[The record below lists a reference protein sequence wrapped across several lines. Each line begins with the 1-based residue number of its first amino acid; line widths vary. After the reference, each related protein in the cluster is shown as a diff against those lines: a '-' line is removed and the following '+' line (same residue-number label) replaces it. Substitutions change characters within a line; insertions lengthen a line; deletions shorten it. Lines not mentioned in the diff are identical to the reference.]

1 MNELSTDCLR
11 DQLTDWLTDLM
22 DGWMIYLELTIKI
35 VSYNVL
41 YLALSVYQYR
51 RNRYIHSFSSE
62 CSIS

>member
-51 RNRYIHSFSSE
+51 RNRYIHPFSSE